1 MLFVRDYN
9 AAHTSHQA
17 RAQGVAAQQ
26 ARVRAIR
33 ACCWHC
39 GASARI

>member
-17 RAQGVAAQQ
+17 RTQALAAQQ
-26 ARVRAIR
+26 ARVLRAIR
-33 ACCWHC
+33 WHC
-39 GASARI
+39 GAGARI